1 MLFKSG
7 FNSGA
12 LFFVP
17 AVCVF
22 CQFYLKQYTYE
33 DGQCPRLFFLCLII
47 DVFNNRCHGCQGDG
61 SFDNLTGC
69 HCPGVRGTVL
79 FPGHG

>member
-12 LFFVP
+12 LFFAP
-17 AVCVF
+17 AVCAF

-33 DGQCPRLFFLCLII
+33 DGQCPRL
-47 DVFNNRCHGCQGDG
+47 
-61 SFDNLTGC
+61 
-69 HCPGVRGTVL
+69 L
-79 FPGHG
+79 FPIISIISEAIISDLQFSEKSLYTSITLCYYI